1 MNARRSL
8 RIAGIALGL
17 LASTGCGE
25 DPGIQKGTVEFKG
38 SPPEGLD
45 SMAKEMQK
53 NMQNRSYLK
62 EKEANEA
69 AKPADAS
76 KEAAETKP
84 AAKSASEAETKP
96 AAEAK
101 SATKGE

>member
-17 LASTGCGE
+17 LASIGCGE
-25 DPGIQKGTVEFKG
+25 DPGIQQGTVEFKG
-38 SPPEGLD
+38 SPTKGLD
-45 SMAKEMQK
+45 LMTKEMQK
-53 NMQNRSYLK
+53 NMQNRPYLK

-76 KEAAETKP
+76 KEASETKP

-96 AAEAK
+96 AAETK
-101 SATKGE
+101 SATKDE